1 MLGCFYSFMRSLT
14 PDTDDKVSFEDFER
28 FQEVFLEWKKSPK
41 LVDTMMRQLPPEARP
56 ILENMVSQDKV
67 GANMET
73 WMKALFSQQT

>member
-1 MLGCFYSFMRSLT
+1 MRSLT

-56 ILENMVSQDKV
+56 ILENMV
-67 GANMET
+67 
-73 WMKALFSQQT
+73 